1 MAQHETYSLGIDT
14 NFDSVLKANKAI
26 NAMYEGL
33 KKVNKGFSGMHAPRG
48 LPAEINHM
56 SAVTASYVQRLE
68 SEGKTY
74 EANKV
79 KSKAY
84 AESLNYLNNKQKS
97 LETQLGK
104 IAEKSGKT
112 SETYKEQQ
120 VRINATATSI
130 NHLQKEMDKLHPTG
144 FNKVTSDA
152 RRASKAVDSI
162 KSHLHNAF
170 DNIKVGAGVVT
181 AGIGAIGASAVSGAK
196 KLASVQ
202 QNYKEITNLAVLG
215 GEKQKEVTKAVK
227 DMQAQGRDMSIKYG
241 KSQKEIAAGY
251 EDLVKRGYTTKQAL
265 GAMRTELQASVAS
278 GDQFSDV
285 TTVSSQ
291 VLDAFGMRAK
301 TTAEMIRN
309 TKKAVNELA
318 YSADATSTGFKDIG
332 IGMSYVG
339 TAAKANK
346 LSLAETASAMGVLSN
361 NGLEADKAG
370 TGLRSTIN
378 GLTSQI
384 NKIGKKN
391 SIFDKLGIKKSEM
404 LDAHGNLK
412 SLSTD
417 MAVLYKHIQEHSH
430 GGADQNGFFKS
441 IFGTSGMNAAMIL
454 AKNSKEVQNLTQRT
468 AEAGKSGTYV
478 AKMAE
483 RNSATAQMQMARAK
497 QATEAFKME
506 LGAKLLPAINQAG
519 DAMAK
524 FLTTKDGKTFEK
536 EVGNVVSAFANT
548 LVNLIKFVATHKTT
562 VKLISGGLL
571 AGYGAVK
578 TARALSFVGGLYEQ
592 YKKLAGLNPK
602 IKELGDTASQLTGH
616 TSFKGMTKGA
626 RATVAVSAVFD
637 AAQIGT
643 DFYKAATA
651 KTATERMKS
660 AGAGIGAILG
670 GAIGGVVGGPL
681 GAQIGVEL
689 GQAMGPSAAKS
700 FGKAFSGHAGKYFV
714 YGKSG
719 SKSNGKYNRQAE
731 KYTHDGY
738 YNVSNHRIKGKT
750 PLYEYDD
757 NGYYNTKT
765 HKYTD
770 QRSLAERSWGMS
782 HRLNTQTL
790 AHPHNAWDV
799 IAGSGN
805 LIWNSIGH
813 IGDKGFWQRSKQGIL
828 SSEKGTWLDWSG
840 AFKPMGSRLRVK
852 KGPNNA
858 VAQWWDDQTKS
869 LRKQF
874 APLKNTKIDW
884 GPFNLSKWFKPQVH
898 GKAPKKWQ
906 LERAGILPKINGKKW
921 SSGIFKDVKSGFKDF
936 PKFTRDLGGKSSK
949 WFKSKWKGMT
959 TWGTKTKKDAQH
971 GFKGFE
977 VWSGKLSG
985 KANKWFKSKW
995 HGMTVWG
1002 GKTRKNAQNGFKGF
1016 EKWSGKLSGDAN
1028 KWFKSKWKG
1037 MKTWASG
1044 IHKNVRAGW
1053 NGFKKWLGNL
1063 GTDAVNLFK
1072 KPFEGLSKWVSDHIP
1087 KPVKAVL
1094 GGIGKGISW
1103 AKSKLTGKAHAT
1115 GGKIIATHGALVGEA
1130 GPELAYKP
1138 YAKRVRL
1145 LGANG
1150 PQFTRVHA
1158 GEHILNARDT
1168 AKVLSGG
1175 LGAGT
1180 TLKGYA
1186 SGTDKLK
1193 RTSKSVTDDYKAIA
1207 SKSTKSL
1214 EKLARSNKKAF
1225 KQVNSDASKQTKQ
1238 TKTKTVANFNS
1249 LHKNVSKLTA
1259 RTKSQSVSNFKSMH
1273 HGINKQMDAIHDG
1286 VIRTGKSTAKGFGG
1300 AMDKMH
1306 KYAHSAM
1313 ADTTRQL
1320 NKGISS
1326 IDKVLGQF
1334 GGNNSV
1340 IKPIKFAKGTDQQG
1354 RLTHNTLAMV
1364 NDATQ
1369 GPRQE
1374 ALVSPDNKLYLPKGQ
1389 NVQLMLPAGWG
1400 VLNGKQTQKVT
1411 GKVRHFAKGS
1421 GMSHSALR
1429 KLADHASA
1437 DPAKWFKSNYT
1448 NSIKKHGS
1456 DLNKGTTQL
1465 GSNSSTKFGNPWSNA
1480 MWSVINNAIGGA
1492 DGKGG
1497 SRESFLKYAESTFTG
1512 VPYQMGAMTK
1522 ELSDCSGM
1530 VAQALRHF
1538 DIDIGRTTVAMQ
1550 SSSGVQYLGKSLS
1563 KTLPGDLVIFGHGT
1577 GAAGHVG
1584 IIKNPRTGT
1593 MFNETPPRAR
1603 VTRIADD
1610 KGMGYGYY
1618 RVRGLH
1624 NASSSSKKSAKQD
1637 KRLEQL
1643 AKRELGS
1650 RAIKWIKDNLGD
1662 DFGSLGSFSVGGDL
1676 KERARA
1682 LAGGLKKLD
1691 PRATKAGIAAILG
1704 NWNFESG
1711 GLNPSAVNSS
1721 GGASGLGQ
1729 WLGGRLTNLKAYA
1742 RRHGASWKDAG
1753 TQLSFAVKGEGS
1765 DSAILRSILEGH
1777 GSVASLANRF
1787 SAEWER
1793 GGYNAQHVRGA
1804 MQVAKALGFAK
1815 GGRPKVGQN
1824 VIVGEHGPEIA
1835 RFDSPVQ
1842 IYSNEKSRRSLNL
1855 GKLPDVQHA
1864 SSKKHFTGKFAP
1876 VININF
1882 NGSASDFDSKQAR
1895 KIAEIVQRELEK
1907 VFNSIDEEFC

>member
-33 KKVNKGFSGMHAPRG
+33 KKVDSRFSGMHAPRG

-74 EANKV
+74 EANKI

-84 AESLNYLNNKQKS
+84 AESLNYLNRKQKS

-130 NHLQKEMDKLHPTG
+130 NRLQKEQEKLHPTG
-144 FNKVTSDA
+144 FNWLTKGA
-152 RRASKAVDSI
+152 KKATTAID
-162 KSHLHNAF
+162 KAKTHMHNAF
-170 DNIKVGAGVVT
+170 DSIKAGAGVAS
-181 AGIGAIGASAVSGAK
+181 AGIAAVGATAISGAK
-196 KLASVQ
+196 QMASVQ
-202 QNYKEITNLAVLG
+202 QNYKEIINLAVLG

-251 EDLVKRGYTTKQAL
+251 EDLIKRGYTTKQAL
-265 GAMRTELQASVAS
+265 GAMQTELQASVAS
-278 GDQFSDV
+278 GDKFSDV

-301 TTAEMIRN
+301 TTTGMVRN

-318 YSADATSTGFKDIG
+318 YSADATSTGFKDLG

-384 NKIGKKN
+384 NKIGQKN
-391 SIFDKLGIKKSEM
+391 SIFTKLGIKKSEM
-404 LDAHGNLK
+404 LDTHGNLK

-417 MAVLYKHIQEHSH
+417 MAVLYKHIEEHSK
-430 GGADQNGFFKS
+430 GGAQANGFFKS
-441 IFGTSGMNAAMIL
+441 IFGTSGMNAAEIL
-454 AKNSKEVQNLTQRT
+454 AKNSKEVRTLTKRT
-468 AEAGKSGTYV
+468 QEAGNSGSYV
-478 AKMAE
+478 AKMAK

-497 QATEAFKME
+497 QATNAFKME
-506 LGAKLLPAINQAG
+506 LGAKLLPAINEAG
-519 DAMAK
+519 NSLAK
-524 FLTTKDGKTFEK
+524 FLTTKDGKQFEK
-536 EVGNVVSAFANT
+536 DVGGAVSYVANG
-548 LVNLIKFVATHKTT
+548 LVKFIKWGTTHKGTLKAIGGAILAGYT
-562 VKLISGGLL
+562 VTKGLQFIAFLGDVKKSINALKGSSAILNGIGDAVKAIGGKPGTLASSGGLVGKISAL
-571 AGYGAVK
+571 KASGGVLGGTAAKVSGVVGTGLVAGGQAINAIK
-578 TARALSFVGGLYEQ
+578 DRHNADKRSQDIGG
-592 YKKLAGLNPK
+592 
-602 IKELGDTASQLTGH
+602 
-616 TSFKGMTKGA
+616 
-626 RATVAVSAVFD
+626 
-637 AAQIGT
+637 
-643 DFYKAATA
+643 
-651 KTATERMKS
+651 
-660 AGAGIGAILG
+660 GIGAVTG
-670 GAIGGVVGGPL
+670 GALTSLIPVVGPL
-681 GAQIGVEL
+681 LAPVGAEIGKYAGRWGGHAVDSFTKGWQSKKPPKSFWSFKNLGWSTHSMFKGIGKSWTSFWGGMGDWRKKEARAMGRWSSQTGRSIKKGFNGAKTFVKNIPSNLGKTGKSIKKWADTTGRNIHKGWNKGITASHKFFVNLPKNIDKTKKNIGKWSRQTGKNIGSAWRKGEKAAVSFVKHIPSNLAKAKRGVERW
-689 GQAMGPSAAKS
+689 GRRT
-700 FGKAFSGHAGKYFV
+700 
-714 YGKSG
+714 GKSIQTTWHKGTTAVGKFVG
-719 SKSNGKYNRQAE
+719 SIPKNLGK
-731 KYTHDGY
+731 
-738 YNVSNHRIKGKT
+738 
-750 PLYEYDD
+750 
-757 NGYYNTKT
+757 
-765 HKYTD
+765 
-770 QRSLAERSWGMS
+770 AERSVGRWAGRTGKS
-782 HRLNTQTL
+782 IHS
-790 AHPHNAWDV
+790 AWD
-799 IAGSGN
+799 
-805 LIWNSIGH
+805 
-813 IGDKGFWQRSKQGIL
+813 KGKQGLTSFVTSIPRML
-828 SSEKGTWLDWSG
+828 GKAYS
-840 AFKPMGSRLRVK
+840 
-852 KGPNNA
+852 A
-858 VAQWWDDQTKS
+858 V
-869 LRKQF
+869 
-874 APLKNTKIDW
+874 IDW
-884 GPFNLSKWFKPQVH
+884 AGKVSK
-898 GKAPKKWQ
+898 
-906 LERAGILPKINGKKW
+906 
-921 SSGIFKDVKSGFKDF
+921 
-936 PKFTRDLGGKSSK
+936 
-949 WFKSKWKGMT
+949 
-959 TWGTKTKKDAQH
+959 
-971 GFKGFE
+971 
-977 VWSGKLSG
+977 
-985 KANKWFKSKW
+985 
-995 HGMTVWG
+995 TV
-1002 GKTRKNAQNGFKGF
+1002 KNA
-1016 EKWSGKLSGDAN
+1016 
-1028 KWFKSKWKG
+1028 
-1037 MKTWASG
+1037 
-1044 IHKNVRAGW
+1044 W
-1053 NGFKKWLGNL
+1053 NGFWGKAGDIRKGVTN
-1063 GTDAVNLFK
+1063 N
-1072 KPFEGLSKWVSDHIP
+1072 
-1087 KPVKAVL
+1087 VKAFGNDLVFAT
-1094 GGIGKGISW
+1094 GHSKHTFKYEKI
-1103 AKSKLTGKAHAT
+1103 KSHAS
-1115 GGKIIATHGALVGEA
+1115 GGKITVTHHALVGEA
-1130 GPELAYKP
+1130 GPELAYKRGSN
-1138 YAKRVRL
+1138 ARL
-1145 LGANG
+1145 LGARG
-1150 PQFTRVHA
+1150 PQITKVRS

-1175 LGAGT
+1175 LGAGV

-1193 RTSKSVTDDYKAIA
+1193 KTSKSVTEDYKDIA

-1225 KQVNSDASKQTKQ
+1225 KQVNSDAGKQAKQ
-1238 TKTKTVANFNS
+1238 TKTRTVANFNS
-1249 LHKNVSKLTA
+1249 LHKNVSKLTEK
-1259 RTKSQSVSNFKSMH
+1259 TKKDSVTNFKQMH

-1286 VIRTGKSTAKGFGG
+1286 VIRSGKSTAKGFGG

-1313 ADTTRQL
+1313 ADTTHQL

-1334 GGNNSV
+1334 GGNSSV

-1364 NDATQ
+1364 NDATH

-1374 ALVSPDNKLYLPKGQ
+1374 ALVSPDNKLYLPKGK

-1400 VLNGKQTQKVT
+1400 VLNGRQTQQVT

-1448 NSIKKHGS
+1448 NSIKQHGS

-1465 GSNSSTKFGNPWSNA
+1465 GSKSSTKFGNPWSNA

-1492 DGKGG
+1492 GGKGG

-1522 ELSDCSGM
+1522 RLSDCSGM

-1624 NASSSSKKSAKQD
+1624 NASSSSKKSTKPD

-1662 DFGSLGSFSVGGDL
+1662 DFSSLGSFSVGGDL

-1711 GLNPSAVNSS
+1711 GLNPSAVNSG

-1742 RRHGASWKDAG
+1742 RRHGTSWKNAG

-1864 SSKKHFTGKFAP
+1864 SSKKHFSGKFAP

-1882 NGSASDFDSKQAR
+1882 NGSASDFDSKTAR